1 MGGGR
6 LRVVVGGSTVVL
18 SFGSV
23 REILHCFH
31 SLRLNLFSSTFTW
44 YYMFSDLRN
53 FSE

>member
-23 REILHCFH
+23 REMLHCFH
-31 SLRLNLFSSTFTW
+31 SLKLTLFSSTFTR